1 VRCFFFDGD
10 GIEVTFI
17 GLTITNGYASSSSP
31 DGAYGGAVHTTS
43 TSVSLTFTSCTISS
57 SSATYGSGVYVGS
70 SAMLVMD
77 FCTFYYNR
85 GASAGGGLYFS
96 GSSATL
102 SHLTF
107 STNYAAAGG
116 GAYLT
121 TGAVLLVGYAFESNT
136 GSVGLDLFAHSSSAL
151 TLESSCDSDTYNYGR
166 NLLEC
171 SGCSVPFLP
180 AQYDIQYVFP
190 SPVPTLAPVTSSSS
204 APTSA
209 TNGTVPVPPLNWCAI
224 STPGIEVDSQNSLAA
239 SIVPNRTVYLS
250 ADVYLSSTLYLLI
263 GVNERLDG
271 LVVDGGGQYKV
282 DGQDSVRCLFLYGSG
297 MQVGLKDL
305 TVTNCSISSG
315 STHGNYGGAIYVG
328 GGAVLEMDGCTVSN
342 SKTASYGQGAGIY
355 VDEATLILVNTVIEF
370 NVMHYGKGAGVYLT
384 SSSVLTMAGG
394 SLKNNFARSAGC
406 YTAATMEG
414 GGLYVSN
421 GALATITDG
430 ASIENNI
437 AYRGGG
443 IYVASYGELVL
454 QNASLIGNSY
464 TKVFSGSTYTS
475 WYRSGCSAGYDYRS
489 YGGGIYADSNAKVTL
504 VGSIVKSNAAYYYGG
519 GVYFSSGTSASIHES
534 KFSSNYARYR
544 GIQ

>member
-1 VRCFFFDGD
+1 
-10 GIEVTFI
+10 
-17 GLTITNGYASSSSP
+17 
-31 DGAYGGAVHTTS
+31 
-43 TSVSLTFTSCTISS
+43 
-57 SSATYGSGVYVGS
+57 
-70 SAMLVMD
+70 
-77 FCTFYYNR
+77 
-85 GASAGGGLYFS
+85 
-96 GSSATL
+96 
-102 SHLTF
+102 
-107 STNYAAAGG
+107 
-116 GAYLT
+116 
-121 TGAVLLVGYAFESNT
+121 
-136 GSVGLDLFAHSSSAL
+136 
-151 TLESSCDSDTYNYGR
+151 
-166 NLLEC
+166 
-171 SGCSVPFLP
+171 
-180 AQYDIQYVFP
+180 
-190 SPVPTLAPVTSSSS
+190 
-204 APTSA
+204 
-209 TNGTVPVPPLNWCAI
+209 
-224 STPGIEVDSQNSLAA
+224 
-239 SIVPNRTVYLS
+239 
-250 ADVYLSSTLYLLI
+250 
-263 GVNERLDG
+263 
-271 LVVDGGGQYKV
+271 
-282 DGQDSVRCLFLYGSG
+282 
-297 MQVGLKDL
+297 
-305 TVTNCSISSG
+305 
-315 STHGNYGGAIYVG
+315 VG